1 MHFSSGVDR
10 RTLTVKDACDY
21 ASIGQSKLFEFIK
34 SGKVQALRLSGR
46 HTLIL
51 RDSTSS

>member
-1 MHFSSGVDR
+1 MP
-10 RTLTVKDACDY
+10 
-21 ASIGQSKLFEFIK
+21 IGQSKLFEFIK

-51 RDSTSS
+51 RESLDKLLTPAE